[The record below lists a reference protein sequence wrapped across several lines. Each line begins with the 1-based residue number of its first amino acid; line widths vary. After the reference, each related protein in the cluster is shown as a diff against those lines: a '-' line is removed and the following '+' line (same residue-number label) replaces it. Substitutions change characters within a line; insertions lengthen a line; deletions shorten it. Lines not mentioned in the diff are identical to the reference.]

1 NLHGY
6 VQERRMSMIV
16 KIFIQSKSNPAKE
29 KEFKQLLQ
37 ELRIKAM
44 QAEGFISGETMQSVE
59 DPSVHLTIGTWKSI
73 TNWNSWINSP
83 ESKAIQDKFSQVLIE
98 PVKMT
103 LYHYE

>member
-1 NLHGY
+1 
-6 VQERRMSMIV
+6 MIV

-37 ELRIKAM
+37 ELRTKAM

-73 TNWNSWINSP
+73 TNWNSWINSH
-83 ESKAIQDKFSQVLIE
+83 ESKAIQDKFRQVLIE

-103 LYHYE
+103 LYRYE